1 MQNTPVSG
9 SEALGALI
17 VLLLCL
23 AFWFLPVIIA
33 ANRNHRNTTA
43 IFILDLLLGW
53 TIIGWI
59 IALIWSV
66 KNDR

>member
-1 MQNTPVSG
+1 MQNTVSG
-9 SEALGALI
+9 ADALAGLI
-17 VLLLCL
+17 VIILCL
-23 AFWFLPVIIA
+23 VFWFLPVIIA

-43 IFILDLLLGW
+43 IFILDLFLGW